1 MAWPKIKID
10 SEMMS
15 QIKGCS
21 WRQTM
26 VQVHPP
32 IQEVPRLRVA
42 GSQEGVPRKA
52 HPVRDLFFMLFLLIY
67 S

>member
-1 MAWPKIKID
+1 
-10 SEMMS
+10 MMS